1 MLPRLVL
8 LVYILVKFSRLLLTN
23 HTCTLLTEKAQAL
36 SSNVTVCTTEQQL
49 YSMQVPASM
58 PKGRGAQNNQW
69 KRHTL
74 RRTCRRDR
82 TVQKGKETGRTK
94 GKHTTAR

>member
-36 SSNVTVCTTEQQL
+36 SSNVTALLSSRSQH
-49 YSMQVPASM
+49 ASACVHA
-58 PKGRGAQNNQW
+58 KGDGAQNNQ
-69 KRHTL
+69 
-74 RRTCRRDR
+74 
-82 TVQKGKETGRTK
+82 
-94 GKHTTAR
+94 